1 MMHHRSWNCRT
12 RSTWRPFVLIL
23 VGIVLLGT
31 TSQSF
36 GDKKPPRRF
45 FIHKKEHPKTS
56 QAIQNVSPS
65 ASIAKSIQ
73 AIEKAGRA
81 EMADAI
87 QKIEKDVKRNSEK
100 KLIHKLGI
108 ANALSVSGYDDEA
121 EVYEALGDDLAAQY
135 AVTEDPSAEL
145 DSTKHRVTEKTVVQ
159 SNIANRSDVPWG
171 IKYIRADKVWAA
183 KDGSKG
189 KGIVIAILD
198 TGVSDKGNQFG
209 DRLLDGKS
217 FIGSSTKDDQ
227 GHGSHV
233 AGTVAG
239 RTFGV
244 APEASIMPIKVINSD
259 GFGYESDAIAGL
271 TYAIENGASV
281 VNISL
286 GWPVDESRLDNWTGA
301 LEAAV
306 RADVIVV
313 AAAGNNRNQSVPV
326 KSPGCLKQLI
336 TVGSID
342 EDGDLSSFSLFVED
356 TRFNEVAPN
365 PNFCAPGENVMSIGG
380 SMSGTSMAAPHVAG
394 TVALML
400 AANNETKASLS
411 AVMDVLAKTVQA
423 KGSSK
428 DKFGEGVIDALKAVG
443 IDIQEE
449 VEPDKEKSDDKSEEL
464 YLTVH
469 RRQMEKLNQIESDLR
484 DNLKWLRRSPRLRPG
499 GNTESFVGRAGH
511 GGKTENP
518 DQKKPRTEN
527 KDPLESALIDAGAA
541 KPEAAKALAAAIRGE
556 IDTRVS
562 KSMSKIS
569 DQLKTNTTT
578 LNSVAESVT
587 KLNQKLDALN
597 ESVHKNADEKNGK
610 PTATRQPAGKR
621 PYGTAPRDI
630 RKP

>member
-1 MMHHRSWNCRT
+1 MMHHRSWSCR
-12 RSTWRPFVLIL
+12 RQRTWRPVLLIL

-45 FIHKKEHPKTS
+45 FIHKKDHPKTS
-56 QAIQNVSPS
+56 QAIQNVTPS

-81 EMADAI
+81 EMASAI
-87 QKIEKDVKRNSEK
+87 QRIEKDVKKDTGK
-100 KLIHKLGI
+100 KLVHKLGI
-108 ANALSVSGYDDEA
+108 ANALSVSGYKNES
-121 EVYEALGDDLAAQY
+121 EVYKALGDELAAQY
-135 AVTEDPSAEL
+135 AVTEDPSAKL
-145 DSTKHRVTEKTVVQ
+145 DTTKHPVTENTVVQ

-171 IKYIRADKVWAA
+171 IKFIRADKVWEAS
-183 KDGSKG
+183 GG
-189 KGIVIAILD
+189 TKGIGIVVAILD
-198 TGVSDKGNQFG
+198 TGVSDKDNQFG

-244 APEASIMPIKVINSD
+244 APEASIMPVKVINSD

-306 RADVIVV
+306 RAEVIVV

-326 KSPGCLKQLI
+326 KSPGCLEQLI
-336 TVGSID
+336 TIGSID

-356 TRFNEVAPN
+356 TRFNDVAPN
-365 PNFCAPGENVMSIGG
+365 PNFCAPGENVLSIGG
-380 SMSGTSMAAPHVAG
+380 SMSGTSMATPHVAG
-394 TVALML
+394 TVALMM

-428 DKFGEGVIDALKAVG
+428 DKFGEGVIDASKAVG
-443 IDIQEE
+443 IEIKKEE
-449 VEPDKEKSDDKSEEL
+449 KEESESDAPEEL
-464 YLTVH
+464 HRIDH
-469 RRQMEKLNQIESDLR
+469 RRQMEKLNKMESDWRENLKRLRRAPRVKVGGNIESV
-484 DNLKWLRRSPRLRPG
+484 
-499 GNTESFVGRAGH
+499 VGRTGH
-511 GGKTENP
+511 GAKTEKPGQENP
-518 DQKKPRTEN
+518 KPRK
-527 KDPLESALIDAGAA
+527 KDALETALIDSGAT

-556 IDTRVS
+556 ID
-562 KSMSKIS
+562 K
-569 DQLKTNTTT
+569 
-578 LNSVAESVT
+578 SVAEKTKEFSTQLRENSEALKSVAT
-587 KLNQKLDALN
+587 KSDISDLKRDLQALS
-597 ESVHKNADEKNGK
+597 ESLGKIQDGKGKKGSPGK
-610 PTATRQPAGKR
+610 PSAGTRPSGTTLQDIKKR
-621 PYGTAPRDI
+621 
-630 RKP
+630 